1 MLEPVEKL
9 IYLLWDDGDPAQG
22 DVLRDR
28 LLHDTAPRLL
38 DADARALT
46 INVHDSD
53 AAEAPSPSPTP
64 EGEQP
69 FVAQLSVWVDA
80 YDRRRA
86 AVEGIIAEL
95 GPRFAGYLVTES
107 LYDDYGTTP
116 HALPRNWPDGTRSP
130 GVLTVALIHRPAG
143 LAYDEWIHR
152 WHGTQS
158 PVSAELQP
166 RTRYVR
172 NEVVRAVT
180 DDAPEVHG
188 IVEEGWPSAAHVKD
202 PMLFFNATSPEDL
215 QANVRR
221 MLESVNGCLDLTRLR
236 SVTMSEHLVRTWG
249 GTR

>member
-1 MLEPVEKL
+1 VEKL
-9 IYLLWDDGDPAQG
+9 IYLLWGDAEPAEG
-22 DVLRDR
+22 DARRDR
-28 LLHDTAPRLL
+28 LLHETAPWLL
-38 DADARALT
+38 DAGARALT

-64 EGEQP
+64 AGEQP
-69 FVAQLSVWVDA
+69 FVVQLSVWVDA

-86 AVEGIIAEL
+86 AIEGAIAEL
-95 GPRFAGYLVTES
+95 GDRFAGYLVTES

-116 HALPRNWPDGTRSP
+116 HAGPRDWPDGGRSP

-143 LAYDEWIHR
+143 LGYGEWIRR
-152 WHGTQS
+152 WHGIQS

-180 DDAPEVHG
+180 EGAPEVHG

-202 PMLFFNATSPEDL
+202 PMLFFNATTADEL
-215 QANVRR
+215 QANVDR

-249 GTR
+249 GT